1 MKKLFRYIEPM
12 WMGVDNRVSLRR
24 VLAIAFSIDLIRNT
38 SHVIHHWEV
47 GKSYA
52 DIAMLLGIEA
62 GIVAAL
68 LSLTTYSNSLLA
80 KTDDQQPSK

>member
-12 WMGVDNRVSLRR
+12 WMGVDNKVSLRR
-24 VLAIAFSIDLIRNT
+24 VLSIAFSIDLIRNT
-38 SHVIHHWEV
+38 SHVIHYWEV

-80 KTDDQQPSK
+80 KTDD

>member
-1 MKKLFRYIEPM
+1 MKKLFRYIEPI

-24 VLAIAFSIDLIRNT
+24 VLAILFSIDLIRNT
-38 SHVIHHWEV
+38 SHVIYHWEV

-68 LSLTTYSNSLLA
+68 LSLTTYSNSLLT
-80 KTDDQQPSK
+80 KTNDQQLN